1 MGMSPWRRRD
11 GLKSFGYCAA
21 LMLLVG
27 CASGGTA
34 PIPIPGN
41 TGPLGVSSSALSF
54 IATGLTQ
61 TLTVSDPGYTGAFTT
76 SGCSGIVTV
85 TTATA
90 TTLNV
95 TSAGGGTCALTVAD
109 SDAHQVSVSISVTA
123 VSVPVQ

>member
-1 MGMSPWRRRD
+1 
-11 GLKSFGYCAA
+11 LKSFGYFAA
-21 LMLLVG
+21 IVLLAG
-27 CASGGTA
+27 CASAGTA
-34 PIPIPGN
+34 PIPVPGHTGVASN

-76 SGCSGIVTV
+76 NGCSGIVTV

-109 SDAHQVSVSISVTA
+109 SDGHQVSVAISVTA